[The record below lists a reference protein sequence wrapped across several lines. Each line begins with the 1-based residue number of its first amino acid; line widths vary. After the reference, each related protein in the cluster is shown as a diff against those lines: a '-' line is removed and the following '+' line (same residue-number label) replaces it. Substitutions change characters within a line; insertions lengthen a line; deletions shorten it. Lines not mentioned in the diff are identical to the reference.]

1 MKFCQF
7 CGRSLQD
14 NEVCNCQAQRQ
25 QGNDD
30 LHTVQAGQP
39 TYPQQPAAPQPQ
51 PYMNQPQQYSAAPQQ
66 YSAAPQQYPAAPQQY
81 PAAPQQPYYGQPVQ
95 KAEGKFSKT
104 LKKVPDVLKNYWTDN
119 GKSIDDAKKDK
130 DVILP
135 LLFIIPFFIVNLILG
150 ICYFAR
156 MTDITGGY
164 ANGLGMFKYVFASS
178 GLGFQFGYVLLTAL
192 IMTAFSLF
200 IYVLFRSL
208 ASMILAKKKPDQAI
222 IDALIE
228 FGINTMPICLWLVL
242 GSLLTLAT
250 CWLTVPFI
258 GMAMSY
264 YVIIG
269 VSNTI
274 KECGETKNVF
284 VRNVILAAFVMLT
297 VGLTT
302 WMFYLCCQ
310 MNVGI
315 SYYLV

>member
-7 CGRSLQD
+7 CGRQLQD
-14 NEVCNCQAQRQ
+14 NEVCNCQSQRQ
-25 QGNDD
+25 QGVDD
-30 LHTVQAGQP
+30 RRTVQAGQP
-39 TYPQQPAAPQPQ
+39 SYPQQS
-51 PYMNQPQQYSAAPQQ
+51 YMNQPQQYSAAPQQ
-66 YSAAPQQYPAAPQQY
+66 PYTNQ
-81 PAAPQQPYYGQPVQ
+81 QQPYYQPAP
-95 KAEGKFSKT
+95 KPEGKFIKSIKKIPVI
-104 LKKVPDVLKNYWTDN
+104 LKSYWTDN
-119 GKSIDDAKKDK
+119 GKAISDAKQEK

-135 LLFIIPFFIVNLILG
+135 LLFIVPFFIINLILG

-156 MTDITGGY
+156 MTDTTGGY
-164 ANGLGMFKYVFASS
+164 ASGLGMFKYVFVSS
-178 GLGFQFGYVLLTAL
+178 GMGFQFGYVLLSAL

-208 ASMILAKKKPDQAI
+208 ASIILAKKKPDQAI

-228 FGINTMPICLWLVL
+228 FGIHTMPICLWLVL

-258 GMAMSY
+258 GMAMAY
-264 YVIIG
+264 YIIVG

-284 VRNVILAAFVMLT
+284 VRNIVLAAFVMLT
-297 VGLTT
+297 VGLIT
-302 WMFYLCCQ
+302 WMLFLCCQ

-315 SYYLV
+315 TSVLG

>member
-7 CGRSLQD
+7 CGRPLQD
-14 NEVCNCQAQRQ
+14 NEVCNCQTQRQ
-25 QGNDD
+25 QGYDD
-30 LHTVQAGQP
+30 QRTVQAAQSA
-39 TYPQQPAAPQPQ
+39 YPQQPAAPQQ

-66 YSAAPQQYPAAPQQY
+66 PYMNQPQQYPAQQQTYYPPAPK
-81 PAAPQQPYYGQPVQ
+81 P
-95 KAEGKFSKT
+95 EGKFVKAI
-104 LKKVPDVLKNYWTDN
+104 KKVPVILKSYWTDN
-119 GKSIDDAKKDK
+119 GKAISEAKEEK

-156 MTDITGGY
+156 MTDSTGGY

-284 VRNVILAAFVMLT
+284 VRNTILAAFVMLT

-302 WMFYLCCQ
+302 WMLYLCCQ

-315 SYYLV
+315 TYFFG